1 MPTQLDRLRDI
12 ALDQYGFVTVRQAA
26 TIGIAGVELV
36 KMHSRGR
43 LERVAH
49 GVYRVP
55 HMPQTHFDQF
65 QLAVLW
71 TGDERTVLG
80 HETALELWELG
91 DYLPDKI
98 HLTIPPTLRLRRAG
112 GDAYVLHAENLSPA
126 DKTWCEGLPI
136 VTPKKAIEQC
146 IREGFSSA
154 IITDTLTNA
163 LERELVSQ
171 GDHERLRVEAAS
183 RDRLPQ

>member
-1 MPTQLDRLRDI
+1 MITQLDRLRDI
-12 ALDQYGFVTVRQAA
+12 ALDHYGFVTTKQAA
-26 TIGIAGVELV
+26 AIGIPAVELV

-55 HMPQTHFDQF
+55 HMPQTRFDQF

-112 GDAYVLHAENLSPA
+112 GDGYVLHAENLSPTEV
-126 DKTWCEGLPI
+126 TWCEGLPI
-136 VTPKKAIEQC
+136 VTPAKAIEQC

-154 IITDTLTNA
+154 TSTDALTNA
-163 LERELVSQ
+163 LEREHVSES
-171 GDHERLRVEAAS
+171 DHERLMLALES